1 MPRLWETAVASLAT
15 DQTKADGLDTLD
27 GLVGYHLR
35 RASSLFATDFAR
47 AIGGTGMRQ
56 VLFGILSI
64 IQESPGINQGSVGRA
79 LGIQRANMVSLVNE
93 LVDRGLV
100 LREVAADD
108 RRAFALS
115 LTSSGEVMVETC
127 LERIRAHEDELLADF
142 SDDDRATLI
151 ALLSRIEAKE
161 G

>member
-1 MPRLWETAVASLAT
+1 LASEAPVADVTQELGA
-15 DQTKADGLDTLD
+15 LD

-35 RASSLFATDFAR
+35 RASSVVAADFSR

-64 IQESPGINQGSVGRA
+64 IKASPGINQGNVGRA

-93 LVDRGLV
+93 LVDRDLV
-100 LREVAADD
+100 RREVAADD

-115 LTSSGEVMVETC
+115 LTDAGEAMVEDC
-127 LERIRAHEDELLADF
+127 LEKIRQHEERLL
-142 SDDDRATLI
+142 SDLSAAERKTLI
-151 ALLSRIEAKE
+151 ALLCRIEAKE